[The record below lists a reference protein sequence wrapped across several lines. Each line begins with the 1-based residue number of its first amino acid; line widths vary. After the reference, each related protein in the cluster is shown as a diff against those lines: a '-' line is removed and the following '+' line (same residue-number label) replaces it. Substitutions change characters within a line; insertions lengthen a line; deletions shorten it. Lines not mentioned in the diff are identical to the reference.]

1 VRAMASGVPMTPE
14 LEQIDGEI
22 HDIFRALQ

>member
-1 VRAMASGVPMTPE
+1 MATDLPMSPE